1 MKRKVGVLLFSFV
14 LAVLLTGCDEVLS
27 VVTAGKDGEKKV
39 NNYASVLSDKVYDE
53 TAKFKQLENL
63 SVFDDEDKMLFAI
76 DNEKEKLIFG
86 DEEVAYEISFFDG
99 GYKYTVFSSM
109 DSLNAMFDSF
119 SLDKETS
126 MKTLLKASD
135 DEITELIKKEAQERG
150 DISENQLDVEYILRD
165 EKTQAIVVKLKILEK

>member
-86 DEEVAYEISFFDG
+86 DEEVAYEISFF
-99 GYKYTVFSSM
+99 
-109 DSLNAMFDSF
+109 
-119 SLDKETS
+119 
-126 MKTLLKASD
+126 
-135 DEITELIKKEAQERG
+135 
-150 DISENQLDVEYILRD
+150 
-165 EKTQAIVVKLKILEK
+165 